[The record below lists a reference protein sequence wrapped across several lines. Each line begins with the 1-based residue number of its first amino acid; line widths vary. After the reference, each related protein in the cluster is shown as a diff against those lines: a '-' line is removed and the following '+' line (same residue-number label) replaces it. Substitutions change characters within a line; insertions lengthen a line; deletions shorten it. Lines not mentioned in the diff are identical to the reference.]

1 MSKNKYVHLRMHSE
15 YSVNNS
21 TIRLPD
27 VVRSAAFDQQSALGL
42 TDLGNTFAYIKF
54 YQLARESG
62 IKPILGIELRLRMD
76 SKALETPRVILLCKN
91 RLGYKKLC
99 RLVSRGWLDYDQLWQ
114 QGTISLNW
122 FLEDDPLLGGRMS
135 DDLICLSG
143 GIFGELGLNSLKTEV
158 TEKKVLDKTQ
168 EYLKIFGDN
177 FYLETQKAGFLHEDI
192 FFKKTLYIA
201 DKLSIPIVATHPIQF
216 LEKAEFSAHQARVAI
231 SEGETLTSLKTST
244 NYTSEQYFLSQDEM
258 VMRFKEFPGAL
269 ENTLE
274 IVKRCNLEFEFGSV
288 QLPKFSIGSNTSMTE
303 YLKEKAFEGLKQ
315 KLTPDRLSVEKKQ
328 KYENRLI
335 LECDVISKMGFSSYF
350 LIVADFVNW
359 AKNNDVPVG
368 PGRGSG
374 AGSLVAYCL
383 NITDVDPIKFSLLF
397 ERFLNPERVSMPD
410 FDIDFCQEQRYRVIE
425 YVKNKYGTEAV
436 SQIITFGTMA
446 SRAVIRDAG
455 RVLELPYAFCDQLSK
470 LIPVVQ
476 NKPLSLKD
484 ARNAEPLLAKREKEE
499 EEVANL
505 LRLAEPLEDLVRNVG
520 MHAGGVLIAPGQLTD
535 FCPLYKAPGTDG
547 EEGVISMFDKD
558 DIEQL
563 GLVKFDFL
571 GLRNLTILD
580 MAVREINKLYPSKCL
595 KLEDLNE
602 FNDSK
607 TYDLLKSANTTAVF
621 QLESEGMKRYLLKL
635 QPDCFEDIIAMLA
648 LYRPGPLNSGMVDDF
663 IKRKQGIQK
672 IDYFH
677 DDLKECL
684 SPTYGVIVY
693 QEQVMQIA
701 QIVAGYS
708 LGNADILRRA
718 MSKKKVEEMSRQ
730 RKIFIEGATSR
741 GYSTNLAVRLF
752 DLMEKF
758 AEYGF
763 NKSHTAAYAFI
774 TYQTAWLKSY
784 HPAAFYSS
792 TLTSDLHDT
801 DRIAL
806 LIQDCKKNGVEV
818 LGPSI
823 NYSMYSFTTILL
835 EDEAMVRFGLGGI
848 KGVGESIIKMIIDAR
863 RQGLFK
869 NLLDFC
875 SRVDRKFIN
884 RKAFEAL
891 ICSGSMDDLHHL
903 RSKGRSEML
912 ATYESFLLLT
922 EQTELAKDQGSLFG
936 EVPSEKDIDRPDREI
951 KTWTARKQIQAEKQ
965 ALGFPFSR
973 SFFNLVDKEV
983 CKYLKKNLS
992 DLRVSSEPYW
1002 IHGILTKI
1010 KKQITRRGS
1019 IHILELSDDTSS
1031 IEISIQADYFEE
1043 VKHKLKLDE
1052 YFQMLV
1058 RVREDEYSGGT
1069 KLNVTEVLDAISV
1082 RERNLKF
1089 IKINIPPNLLEV
1101 KSLDNCINTISD
1113 FFTADNQHSGVPVI
1127 LGILSE
1133 GVRCD
1138 FSMGKTWRLFPSE
1151 NIIEQIRESF
1161 GEDSIEFHIK
1171 GE

>member
-1 MSKNKYVHLRMHSE
+1 MHSE
-15 YSVNNS
+15 YSVHNS
-21 TIRLPD
+21 TIRLSD
-27 VVRSAAFDQQSALGL
+27 VVRSAAIDQQSALGL

-54 YQLARESG
+54 YRLARESG
-62 IKPILGIELRLRMD
+62 IKPILGIELPLRMD
-76 SKALETPRVILLCKN
+76 SKAIETPRIILLCKN

-99 RLVSRGWLDYDQLWQ
+99 RIVSRGWLEYGQLWQ
-114 QGTISLNW
+114 QGTINLDW
-122 FLEDDPLLGGRMS
+122 FLEDDSKFGGRMS

-143 GIFGELGLNSLKTEV
+143 GIFGELGVNSLKMEV
-158 TEKKVLDKTQ
+158 SEKKILDKTR

-216 LEKAEFSAHQARVAI
+216 LEKAEFLSHQARVAI
-231 SEGETLTSLKTST
+231 SDGETLTSLKTST

-258 VMRFKEFPGAL
+258 ESRFKDFPGAL

-288 QLPKFSIGSNTSMTE
+288 QLPRFSIGGSASMPE
-303 YLKEKAFEGLKQ
+303 YLKGKAFEGLKQ
-315 KLTPDRLSVEKKQ
+315 KLIPDVFSVERKQ
-328 KYENRLI
+328 KYEKRLI

-359 AKNNDVPVG
+359 AKDNGVPVG

-455 RVLELPYAFCDQLSK
+455 RVLELPYTFCDQLSK

-476 NKPLSLKD
+476 NKPLSLKE
-484 ARNAEPLLAKREKEE
+484 ARNAEPLLARREQEE
-499 EEVANL
+499 EEVGNL

-520 MHAGGVLIAPGQLTD
+520 MHAGGVLIAPGELTD

-580 MAVREINKLYPSKCL
+580 MAVREINKLYPSKRL

-602 FNDSK
+602 FSDSK

-635 QPDCFEDIIAMLA
+635 QPDFFEDIIAMLA

-663 IKRKQGIQK
+663 IKRKQGVQK

-701 QIVAGYS
+701 QIIAGYS

-718 MSKKKVEEMSRQ
+718 MGKKKVEEMSRQ
-730 RKIFIEGATSR
+730 RKIFIEGATSK

-774 TYQTAWLKSY
+774 TYQTAWLKSH
-784 HPAAFYSS
+784 HPAAFYSA

-823 NYSMYSFTTILL
+823 NYSMYSFTTILR
-835 EDEAMVRFGLGGI
+835 EDEALVRFGLGAI
-848 KGVGESIIKMIIDAR
+848 KGVGESIIKIIIDAR
-863 RQGLFK
+863 QKGPFK

-875 SRVDRKFIN
+875 SRIDRRVIN
-884 RKAFEAL
+884 KKSFEAL
-891 ICSGSMDDLHHL
+891 ICSGAMDDLHHL
-903 RSKGRSEML
+903 GSMGRNEMI

-922 EQTELAKDQGSLFG
+922 EQRELAKDQGSLFG
-936 EVPSEKDIDRPDREI
+936 DIPSERDIDRPDREV
-951 KTWTARKQIQAEKQ
+951 KTWTARKKIQAEKQ

-973 SFFNLVDKEV
+973 SFFNLVEKEV
-983 CKYLKKNLS
+983 SIYLKKNLS
-992 DLRVSSEPYW
+992 DIKTSSEPYW
-1002 IHGILTKI
+1002 IHGILMKI
-1010 KKQITRRGS
+1010 RKQITRRGP
-1019 IHILELSDDTSS
+1019 IYILELNDDTSS
-1031 IEISIQADYFEE
+1031 VDVLIQPDYFEE

-1052 YFQMLV
+1052 YFQILV
-1058 RVREDEYSGGT
+1058 WVREDDYSGGT
-1069 KLNVTEVLDAISV
+1069 KLNAKEVLDSISV

-1089 IKINIPPNLLEV
+1089 IKINIPFNLLEV
-1101 KSLDNCINTISD
+1101 HSLDNCINTISD
-1113 FFTADNQHSGVPVI
+1113 FFTDEDQHSGIPVI
-1127 LGILSE
+1127 LRMPVE

-1138 FSMGKTWRLFPSE
+1138 FLMGNNWRLSPSE
-1151 NIIEQIRESF
+1151 NIIEKIRDSF